1 MLRKKQMHIVRRT
14 DPLMI
19 KCWKSKTAMKQEFRR
34 VQRQV
39 YATYCIKLGT
49 NMYVSS
55 DDDLALEHF
64 ASRVLQ
70 KLHNLFEKNTV
81 PLVN

>member
-1 MLRKKQMHIVRRT
+1 MLKVKDSNEASQV
-14 DPLMI
+14 
-19 KCWKSKTAMKQEFRR
+19 KQEFRR

-49 NMYVSS
+49 NIYVSS

-81 PLVN
+81 PLMN